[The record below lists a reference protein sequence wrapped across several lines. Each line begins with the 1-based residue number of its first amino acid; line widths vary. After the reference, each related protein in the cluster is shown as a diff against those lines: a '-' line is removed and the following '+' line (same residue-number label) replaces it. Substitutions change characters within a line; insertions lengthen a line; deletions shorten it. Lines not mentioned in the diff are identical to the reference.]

1 MDSGANPRPTT
12 TTTMIPTG
20 ANNTNAIQL
29 LKQKMMAGTKWA
41 RDNRDEINRATPV
54 NGVELLAF
62 FVCLGAPPKPGAF
75 SQQFDVFL
83 GNVRTDDTKPIW
95 SSTNTKAINLPV
107 EKTNPKSAT
116 SNSSGSATP
125 VPPVVGLAGAPIS
138 APPQQISFNAV
149 KNLSIEE
156 AAAMGLPGITA
167 TRGIAESEDP
177 LSSSASKPMPPFHEL
192 VSMNTY
198 RMSTS
203 SQAIKSIP
211 SGGMVLLKGV
221 EVKAKEP
228 GDGYL
233 DWVMFLN
240 VSSIVSI
247 DGIDLSIIDSLPG
260 GNDVFTTTK
269 LNPLKEEDWVTVDAT
284 GTKKYRSRYD
294 YSGYVVLDV
303 KNDGQWVSSS
313 SSSQS
318 GERGESGFK
327 ILQDDTY
334 DENNWLWKDSK
345 TKEHHIKATLQWG
358 VVQWDKDKY
367 EMTEALTNGNYQ
379 HVLVSGILYEESLH
393 SFGIQDQGIWRDMG
407 YTIFKNLKYKFVGC
421 VDVENTLSRLSDSVG
436 IKESQGVYHFGLK
449 LAGRCLI
456 ADIADYYKEY
466 GIPVTQDWVRSNMV
480 PVIQDAFEPDFVP
493 PEALCISDMLNR
505 GTASKV
511 MGSIST
517 GNENPVHFR
526 VFLIF
531 DLSENHVDA
540 ISKMTPQQGDE
551 FMRVITEPGFD
562 YQTQGV
568 LPQNQWDVY
577 KNAGWIPKN
586 TKYYVFSVCKRKTA
600 TGEFVNNKFHQFL
613 HGSIPPTVDKR
624 NIKDETTLAIQD
636 SSEST
641 PLEGP
646 EKRKREEEDEEVEVE
661 DEEVEEAE
669 DEDEDEDEAEIP
681 APTEKKHH
689 RHRDKTSKKT
699 KHTDK
704 NE

>member
-62 FVCLGAPPKPGAF
+62 LVYVGAPPKPGVF

-83 GNVRTDDTKPIW
+83 GNVRTDDTKSIW

-107 EKTNPKSAT
+107 EKTKPK
-116 SNSSGSATP
+116 NSYGSA
-125 VPPVVGLAGAPIS
+125 PPVVGLAGAPIS
-138 APPQQISFNAV
+138 APQQQISFDAV
-149 KNLSIEE
+149 KNLSIQE

-167 TRGIAESEDP
+167 TGSNAESEDP

-198 RMSTS
+198 RMSTT

-211 SGGMVLLKGV
+211 TGCLVLIKGV
-221 EVKAKEP
+221 EAKAKEP

-233 DWVMFLN
+233 DWMTFLN
-240 VSSIVSI
+240 VSSVVPIE
-247 DGIDLSIIDSLPG
+247 GMDLSIIDSLPG

-284 GTKKYRSRYD
+284 GTKKYRSKYD

-303 KNDGQWVSSS
+303 KNDGQWA
-313 SSSQS
+313 SSSQN
-318 GERGESGFK
+318 GERRGESGFR
-327 ILQDDTY
+327 ILQDNTD
-334 DENNWLWKDSK
+334 DENSWLWKDVK
-345 TKEHHIKATLQWG
+345 TNTYKIRASLQWG

-367 EMTEALTNGNYQ
+367 DMTEALTNGNYQ
-379 HVLVSGILYEESLH
+379 HVLVSGVLYEESLH
-393 SFGIQDQGIWRDMG
+393 SFGIQDQGIWKDMG
-407 YTIFKNLKYKFVGC
+407 YTIFKNLKYKFVGS

-449 LAGRCLI
+449 LGGRCLI

-466 GIPVTQDWVRSNMV
+466 GIPVTESWVRSNLTFG
-480 PVIQDAFEPDFVP
+480 IQDIVEPDFVP
-493 PEALCISDMLNR
+493 PEALCLSDMLNR

-551 FMRVITEPGFD
+551 FMRVITEPGFN

-568 LPQNQWDVY
+568 LPENQWDVY

-661 DEEVEEAE
+661 DEEVEEEAE
-669 DEDEDEDEAEIP
+669 DEDEEEIT

-699 KHTDK
+699 KHANK